1 MKSKIVIFSLLA
13 VALTSLSI
21 TKKVAGV
28 ESQAPGTTTNDD
40 PTRIIHRVGYDN
52 GRSNTPTAPLH
63 HAVTGSVGGQNAG
76 AHTNEELTRIIS
88 RVAYDDGSGTPRA
101 GPRGA
106 KFAAGASTNRICF
119 ELELESYQYDC
130 LNVKISKTFGA
141 TLYAC

>member
-28 ESQAPGTTTNDD
+28 ESQAPGTTTND
-40 PTRIIHRVGYDN
+40 
-52 GRSNTPTAPLH
+52 
-63 HAVTGSVGGQNAG
+63 
-76 AHTNEELTRIIS
+76 ELTRIIS